1 MLRYG
6 SILFAAVL
14 ATVPFFVPL
23 LYNNLYYS
31 IPAAFTGSFAILFA
45 FPSCAN
51 FFFVRSL
58 TYSDLIDK
66 YADDKEKWQKIF
78 TRLNTFSSAVLICIL
93 VYYCVQKYR
102 WATILHSL
110 DLSHGFSTEILESL
124 GILSG
129 IVSLFR
135 KWQVIFGK
143 CMIRCI
149 HRYKGR
155 AAVSQPAHSNI

>member
-6 SILFAAVL
+6 SILV
-14 ATVPFFVPL
+14 ATFLGILPLFVPL
-23 LYNNLYYS
+23 LVNNLYFY
-31 IPAAFTGSFAILFA
+31 IPASFVGSFIVLFA

-66 YADDKEKWQKIF
+66 EVADDKEKWQKIF
-78 TRLNTFSSAVLICIL
+78 TRLNTFSSAILICIL
-93 VYYCVQKYR
+93 VFYCVQKYR
-102 WATILHSL
+102 WAQILHSL
-110 DLSHGFSTEILESL
+110 DLSHGVSTEVIESM

-129 IVSLFR
+129 VVSLFR

-149 HRYKGR
+149 HRFKGR
-155 AAVSQPAHSNI
+155 AVVSGSSVSQ